1 MKMTKKQAKII
12 LIVGWSIFAV
22 VYLACMILCIMQQ
35 LWMQVFFLLLSGV
48 TIIVEYRRYIK
59 RIKQKK

>member
-35 LWMQVFFLLLSGV
+35 RWMQVFFLLLSGV